1 MLGSPRSGLWGVA
14 VPSPQIRASND
25 GALQVGCHHRNLRPS
40 VLIVDDHAGFRAS
53 ARALLEAD
61 GFDVV
66 GEAANAAEALR
77 AAARLRPRVVL
88 LDIQLPDV
96 DGIAV
101 ARLLA
106 GTGSAVVLI
115 SSRETVARD
124 PRMAATPARGFL
136 PKSRLSG
143 EALAAVLG

>member
-1 MLGSPRSGLWGVA
+1 MAGGEWRCHD
-14 VPSPQIRASND
+14 RA
-25 GALQVGCHHRNLRPS
+25 LRPT

-61 GFDVV
+61 GFVVV
-66 GEAANAAEALR
+66 GEAADAGEALR
-77 AAARLRPRVVL
+77 ATARLSPGVVL

-96 DGIAV
+96 DGFAV
-101 ARLLA
+101 AGRLA
-106 GTGSAVVLI
+106 GTGAAVVLI

-124 PRMAATPARGFL
+124 PRMAATRARGFL

-143 EALAAVLG
+143 EALAALLG